1 MPPAP
6 PPETAYHHG
15 DLPNALRAAAAEV
28 LAERG
33 TAGFSLREVA
43 RRAGVSHAAPAHHF
57 GDAQGLLTA
66 VAVDAFGEL
75 TRASEAA
82 VAGVDDPV
90 DQLARLGRAYVEV
103 SRSHP
108 GHCAVVFAQDAV
120 DCDAPTYQ
128 QSGQRAYGVLRGV
141 VERLAAADNPD
152 LDVEL
157 AAASCW
163 AMVQGLLTIHGPLAR
178 MAADDPRMSVPDIGD
193 LAEAMSR
200 LIIEGL
206 APSRTEVARPRRSP
220 RN

>member
-1 MPPAP
+1 MDFDDGDVPPAA
-6 PPETAYHHG
+6 PPESAYHHG
-15 DLPNALRAAAAEV
+15 DLPNALRSAAAEV

-57 GDAQGLLTA
+57 GDARGLLTA
-66 VAVDAFGEL
+66 VAVEAFDEL
-75 TRASEAA
+75 TRASQAA
-82 VAGVDDPV
+82 IEGVDDPV

-120 DCDAPTYQ
+120 DCDSAAYQ
-128 QSGQRAYGVLRGV
+128 HSGQCAYGVLREV
-141 VERLAAADNPD
+141 VEHLAEARNTD

-157 AAASCW
+157 AAATCW
-163 AMVQGLLTIHGPLAR
+163 AMVQGLLTVHAPLTR
-178 MAADDPRMSVPDIGD
+178 MAADDPTASVPEIGD

-200 LIIEGL
+200 LIVQGL
-206 APSRTEVARPRRSP
+206 APS
-220 RN
+220 

>member
-1 MPPAP
+1 MPSATPPSTRPPSTSPPAAH
-6 PPETAYHHG
+6 AYHHG
-15 DLPNALRAAAAEV
+15 DLPNTLRSAAAEV

-66 VAVDAFGEL
+66 VAVEAFEEL

-82 VAGVDDPV
+82 IEGVDDPV
-90 DQLARLGRAYVEV
+90 DQLARLGRAYVDV

-120 DCDAPTYQ
+120 DCDAPAYQ
-128 QSGQRAYGVLRGV
+128 DSGRCSYEVLRGV
-141 VERLAAADNPD
+141 IARLGAARNPD

-157 AAASCW
+157 AAATCW
-163 AMVQGLLTIHGPLAR
+163 AMVQGLLTIHEPLTR
-178 MAADDPRMSVPDIGD
+178 MADQGDGPEVPDIGD
-193 LAEAMSR
+193 LADAMSR
-200 LIIEGL
+200 LMVAGL
-206 APSRTEVARPRRSP
+206 APAP
-220 RN
+220 